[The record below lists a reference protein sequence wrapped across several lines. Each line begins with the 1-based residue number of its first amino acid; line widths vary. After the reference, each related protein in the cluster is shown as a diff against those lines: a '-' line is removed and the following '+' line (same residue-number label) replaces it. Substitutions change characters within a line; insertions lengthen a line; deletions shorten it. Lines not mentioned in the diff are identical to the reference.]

1 MKQQNS
7 TTNKTKAAI
16 VFLIVMIIVLLS
28 NFYRLQNSK
37 KATEDINTI
46 FNDRLVVTDYIFQYA
61 NDLHSIKAIAIQND
75 LNETQKKVAIATLLN
90 HIHAIDKLYLK
101 TSLTSKEKNFFVS
114 FLASCTTIEINSQN
128 FNWPQV
134 TQSSNQAIKTLKLL
148 SKIQINEGKIKLDHS
163 NSIHRDNTTWGE
175 LQTALLVV
183 LGAAA
188 LYLLIVKRKKI
199 KVKIPESPSMN

>member
-16 VFLIVMIIVLLS
+16 VFLIVMIIILLS

-37 KATEDINTI
+37 KANEDINTL
-46 FNDRLVVTDYIFQYA
+46 FNDRLIVTDYIFQYA
-61 NDLHSIKAIAIQND
+61 NDLHNIKALAIQNS
-75 LNETQKKVAIATLLN
+75 LNDAQKKAAIATLVN
-90 HIHAIDKLYLK
+90 HIHTIDKLYLK
-101 TSLTSKEKNFFVS
+101 TSLTPKEKNFFVS
-114 FLASCTTIEINSQN
+114 FLASSTTIEINSKN

-134 TQSSNQAIKTLKLL
+134 TQSSDQAIKTLKLL
-148 SKIQINEGKIKLDHS
+148 SRIQINEGKIKLDHS
-163 NSIHRDNTTWGE
+163 NSIHRENTTWGE

-188 LYLLIVKRKKI
+188 LYLLIAKRKKI